1 MAEAGKP
8 VPEHDVALVLL
19 QVSIEELPD
28 VMVVGEALREAVGAL
43 PPIVIV
49 FESVLLVLLDSVMR
63 LASSTNTLIVCVP
76 GEMV

>member
-1 MAEAGKP
+1 MAEAEKP

-19 QVSIEELPD
+19 QVSIEELPEM
-28 VMVVGEALREAVGAL
+28 MVVGEVLREAVGAL
-43 PPIVIV
+43 PPMVIV
-49 FESVLLVLLDSVMR
+49 CESVLLVLLDSVMR